1 MAAILNR
8 QHYHKGDRIFRTGDG
23 ATSAFLIQ
31 AGSVD
36 ITIGQGDDE
45 TVVSTLGPGEIF
57 GEMALLDEAPRSA
70 AAVARESTTCVL
82 ITRTDF
88 QKRVDKSDAF
98 IRALLSLLTKRLR
111 DTTSAQSKA
120 D

>member
-1 MAAILNR
+1 MANILTR

-36 ITIGQGDDE
+36 IIIGQGDAE
-45 TVVSTLGPGEIF
+45 TVVSTIGAGEIF
-57 GEMALLDEAPRSA
+57 GEMALLDDAPRSA
-70 AAVARESTTCVL
+70 AAVACESTDL
-82 ITRTDF
+82 RTRTDF

-98 IRALLSLLTKRLR
+98 IRA
-111 DTTSAQSKA
+111 APHA
-120 D
+120 DDQALARNDERPG